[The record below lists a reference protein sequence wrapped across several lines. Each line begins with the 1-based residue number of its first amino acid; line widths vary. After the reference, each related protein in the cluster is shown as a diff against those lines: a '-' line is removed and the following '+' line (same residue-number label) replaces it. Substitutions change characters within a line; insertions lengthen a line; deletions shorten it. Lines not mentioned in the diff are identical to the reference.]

1 MGENSS
7 AQPSFVQPTA
17 RYERSESSSE
27 PSVRYAVALLIGA
40 SLLAIAAAGVRA
52 YLTRVQE
59 FPDMS
64 SYAEAAT
71 AIRHW
76 HLKGAVARQF
86 WGYPYA
92 AVLLSFVLPGVPM
105 LIVLL
110 IISAISGCVAVLLA
124 HRLWGGWIAVYLT
137 AVGWQWVQREA
148 FGGSEP
154 PFMALVFASMLSARN
169 DRWRRAGLWAA
180 LATIVRPI
188 GVFALGAVVITALVR
203 RRWTDAALGC
213 GIAAVV
219 FALYC
224 VPLAFTGDALGNLHW
239 YAPQMM
245 GGTVWRNLVTDQ
257 VSHVRQILVAGAIA
271 TVLVAP
277 LVVFTRE
284 QTGRQ
289 AENLFAVGTSCFLV
303 TLNCQPC
310 AWAFSRFAIVSI
322 PFALVVVRRWLPR
335 DDRVVAVLSV
345 FSALIGA
352 AMQVYDRDP
361 GTALLH
367 LFSSQ

>member
-1 MGENSS
+1 
-7 AQPSFVQPTA
+7 
-17 RYERSESSSE
+17 
-27 PSVRYAVALLIGA
+27 
-40 SLLAIAAAGVRA
+40 
-52 YLTRVQE
+52 
-59 FPDMS
+59 MS

-76 HLKGAVARQF
+76 HLNGAAARQF

-105 LIVLL
+105 LVVLV
-110 IISAISGCVAVLLA
+110 IISAIAGCVAVYLA
-124 HRLWGGWIAVYLT
+124 HRLWGGWIAVYVT

-154 PFMALVFASMLSARN
+154 LFMALVLAAFLSTRN
-169 DRWRRAGLWAA
+169 ERWRRATLWAA

-188 GVFALGAVVITALVR
+188 GIFALGAILLTALLR
-203 RRWTDAALGC
+203 RRWVDTALGAC
-213 GIAAVV
+213 IAAAV
-219 FALYC
+219 FGLYC
-224 VPLAFTGDALGNLHW
+224 VPLAFTGDALGNIHW
-239 YAPQMM
+239 YAPQMV
-245 GGTVWRNLVTDQ
+245 GGTVWHNLITDQ
-257 VSHVRQILVAGAIA
+257 VSPVRQILVAGAIA

-284 QTGRQ
+284 QAGRQ
-289 AENLFAVGTSCFLV
+289 AENLFAFGTSCFLV
-303 TLNCQPC
+303 TLNCAPC

-335 DDRVVAVLSV
+335 DDRVVAVLSIL
-345 FSALIGA
+345 SALIAA
-352 AMQVYDRDP
+352 AMQVYDLNP

-367 LFSSQ
+367 LFSPQ